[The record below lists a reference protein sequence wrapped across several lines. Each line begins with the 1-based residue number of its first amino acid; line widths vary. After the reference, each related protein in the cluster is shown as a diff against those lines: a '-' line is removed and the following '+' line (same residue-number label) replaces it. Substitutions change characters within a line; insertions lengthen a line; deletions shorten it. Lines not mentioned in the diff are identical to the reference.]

1 MRAHPGGQWGQ
12 PVSRAEC
19 VPFGLMGLRVLPP
32 GVALR
37 RCRAHPNVQCCHSR
51 PCPGGQLSAIL
62 PPTGCWVLGALHSGL
77 GPGPQA
83 VSTVPLSH
91 CEPPSSRVIR

>member
-51 PCPGGQLSAIL
+51 PCPGWPAVSH
-62 PPTGCWVLGALHSGL
+62 PPTDWVLGAGCSAQRPRPQTSGRVHC
-77 GPGPQA
+77 PSA
-83 VSTVPLSH
+83 VSLHPAES
-91 CEPPSSRVIR
+91 